1 MECSLLQHW
10 KLVYKNN
17 NSTDKDDDDDDD
29 QYFD

>member
-17 NSTDKDDDDDDD
+17 NSTDDDDDDDD